1 MGQDPPAPGRRAE
14 EAGESAYEVP
24 ESLVRPVLTG
34 VKWKMTTLIIR
45 EGSRLAIGILL
56 AHLLTPAEWGLAG
69 MALVVMAFL
78 TVVSDFSLAAALV
91 QRPRITE
98 ADRSTMFWTSL
109 GIGAA
114 MTILGIAFS
123 GVVADFF
130 GEPDVQPLFAV
141 ASLGFFISA
150 TEKVPG
156 ALLTRELAYRSLE
169 IRQIVATL
177 AGAAAALVLALLG
190 AGPWAIIGNSLTL
203 AVVSTV
209 LLWAFTTWRPRFVFA
224 GQSFREL
231 TTFGASFLGSQ
242 LLVSLQINADKL
254 LVGRY
259 LSASAYGNYAFAYQL
274 MFTPIINVAYPLQT
288 VLFPA
293 YATIQADTE
302 RLTAAWLR
310 SKRVAVAVMAPA
322 FLVMV
327 VVAPDLVP
335 AVFGSRWDD
344 AIPVLQL
351 LCFAGIAY
359 SLSTA
364 NALLL
369 MVKDRLSTLFRLTLL
384 VTVTSTA
391 CAAFG
396 LQWGIV
402 GVATAY
408 ALAHWAL
415 VVPDFWITTRAAS
428 FRLAPALRAAL
439 SPLPA
444 AFVAAGLAYG
454 ARRGLL
460 EAGASAW
467 LRIVVAPAVLLV
479 VYVALAYVTSEP
491 LRREVDAV
499 RRRVSP
505 WLGRKTGKTVVE
517 AQSAGSEPD

>member
-1 MGQDPPAPGRRAE
+1 MAHEAPAPDRRSE
-14 EAGESAYEVP
+14 QAGESAYEAP
-24 ESLVRPVLTG
+24 ESLVAPVLTG
-34 VKWKMTTLIIR
+34 VKWKITTLVIR

-56 AHLLTPAEWGLAG
+56 ARLLTPAEWGLAG

-109 GIGAA
+109 GIGAG
-114 MTILGIAFS
+114 MTVLGIAFS

-141 ASLGFFISA
+141 ASLGFFITA

-156 ALLTRELAYRSLE
+156 ALLTRDLAYRSLE

-177 AGAAAALVLALLG
+177 SGAAMALVLALLG

-203 AVVSTV
+203 ATVSTI
-209 LLWAFTTWRPRFVFA
+209 LLWSFTTWRPHLVFA
-224 GQSFREL
+224 RDSFREL
-231 TTFGASFLGSQ
+231 TGFGASFLGSQ

-259 LSASAYGNYAFAYQL
+259 LSASAYGSYAFAYQL
-274 MFTPIINVAYPLQT
+274 MFTPVMNVAYPLQV

-302 RLTAAWLR
+302 RLNAAWLR

-322 FLVMV
+322 FLGMV
-327 VVAPDLVP
+327 VVAPDLIP

-364 NALLL
+364 NGLLL
-369 MVKDRLSTLFRLTLL
+369 MVKDKLSTLFRLTLL
-384 VTVTSTA
+384 VTITTTA
-391 CAAFG
+391 CAAAG
-396 LQWGIV
+396 LHWGIV

-415 VVPDFWITTRAAS
+415 VVPDFWITTRSTS
-428 FRLAPALRAAL
+428 FRLLPALRAAF
-439 SPLPA
+439 SPM
-444 AFVAAGLAYG
+444 
-454 ARRGLL
+454 
-460 EAGASAW
+460 
-467 LRIVVAPAVLLV
+467 PAVLGATAVAYAVRRALLEIGAPAGIRIVAAAAVLV
-479 VYVALAYVTSEP
+479 IVYVALAYVTSVP
-491 LRREVDAV
+491 LRNEMDAV

-505 WLGRKTGKTVVE
+505 RLRRRSG
-517 AQSAGSEPD
+517 SAAVGARPAGADPD